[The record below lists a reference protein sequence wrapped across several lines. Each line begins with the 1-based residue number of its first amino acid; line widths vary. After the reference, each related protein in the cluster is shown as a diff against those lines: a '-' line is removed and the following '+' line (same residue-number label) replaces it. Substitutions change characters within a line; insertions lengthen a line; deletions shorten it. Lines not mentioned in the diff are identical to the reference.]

1 MSQVIG
7 SPIAAGLLALDG
19 MLGLKGWQW
28 LFVVEGLPTIL
39 LGFYISRNVCDGPA
53 NAKFL
58 TPAERDWLIQ
68 RNVSCR
74 MPESLPPPI
83 CYCQDCVLAGDCF

>member
-1 MSQVIG
+1 MLQVIG

-19 MLGLKGWQW
+19 VLGLKGWQW
-28 LFVVEGLPTIL
+28 LFVVEGIPTIL

-58 TPAERDWLIQ
+58 TPQERDWLIE
-68 RNVSCR
+68 RNVR
-74 MPESLPPPI
+74 TWNPFELSLLP
-83 CYCQDCVLAGDCF
+83 LW